1 MNLSGIAV
9 LAAAHNA
16 ESVARALAALPGV
29 QVQQVDPASGRIV
42 LVQEAAEIAAEV
54 DGFRA
59 IQRTPGVISADLICH
74 YFGEQ
79 PTAEPDL
86 ARVLARLDAT
96 TRCEPSP
103 ADCTTDHDLHNR
115 GIR

>member
-9 LAAAHNA
+9 LAAPQSV
-16 ESVARALAALPGV
+16 ESVANALAALPGI
-29 QVQQVDPASGRIV
+29 QVHQVDAASGRIV

-59 IQRTPGVISADLICH
+59 VQRTPGVISADLICH

-79 PTAEPDL
+79 PTSEPDL

-96 TRCEPSP
+96 LRCEQPQD
-103 ADCTTDHDLHNR
+103 DCAADHDLHHR
-115 GIR
+115 GSQ